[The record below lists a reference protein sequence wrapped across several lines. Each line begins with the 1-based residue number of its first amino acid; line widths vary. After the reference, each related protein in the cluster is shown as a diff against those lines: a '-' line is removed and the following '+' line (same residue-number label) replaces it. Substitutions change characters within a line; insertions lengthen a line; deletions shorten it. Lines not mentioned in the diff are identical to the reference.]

1 MKIDGNI
8 IAHRGVYNNEDIPEN
23 SLKAFKKAI
32 DFHYP
37 IELDVQLTKD
47 NILVVFHDFDLMR
60 MTKRKDIIQNMKY
73 TDLKEICLLETKE
86 TIPTF
91 QEALKV
97 INKKVLL
104 DIEIKNT
111 KRIKETCNLL
121 MQELNQ
127 YENFIVKS
135 FNPRIVK
142 YMKKHC
148 SKWEVGLLMT
158 NNTNNK
164 FYDKLLTSRLV
175 LWYCKPNFIAI
186 DKNLLKN
193 KRFMKLAQTIP
204 TLVWSINTKEE
215 IIDNRLIYICN
226 NLPFDAKEKP

>member
-1 MKIDGNI
+1 MKISGNI
-8 IAHRGVYNNEDIPEN
+8 IAHRGVYDNKIVPEN
-23 SLKAFKKAI
+23 SLKAFKKAL
-32 DFHYP
+32 DFNYP

-47 NILVVFHDFDLMR
+47 NVLVVFHDFDLMR
-60 MTKRKDIIQNMKY
+60 MTKKKAIIQNMKY

-121 MQELNQ
+121 TQELNQ
-127 YENFIVKS
+127 YENFIMKS

-142 YMKKHC
+142 YMKKSC
-148 SKWEVGLLMT
+148 PKWEIGLLMT

-175 LWYCKPNFIAI
+175 LWYCKPDFIAI
-186 DKNLLKN
+186 DKNLLK
-193 KRFMKLAQTIP
+193 KKKFIKLAQSIP
-204 TLVWSINTKEE
+204 TLVWSINKREE
-215 IIDNRLIYICN
+215 IIDKHLIYICN
-226 NLPFDAKEKP
+226 NLPFEAK